1 MSKMTSQFFRLSND
15 DIATNCFKTIADF
28 VATGK
33 TTTVIVDFEDDD
45 ETAYTDC
52 QRRLYFVWVQ
62 YIANYHG
69 NDKETQHRML
79 KRQFLAKILCRKNA
93 DLIYMFETVKN
104 CEKHMGVT
112 EYNNFALQVASL
124 LSITKTTKEEM
135 SEYLNDIEIFYYSKG
150 VSLPVPSDLSWV
162 KLQ

>member
-1 MSKMTSQFFRLSND
+1 MNQRFRLID
-15 DIATNCFKTIADF
+15 DDVFINCTNAILVHYKAAKGVLNIIIT
-28 VATGK
+28 
-33 TTTVIVDFEDDD
+33 DDD

>member
-1 MSKMTSQFFRLSND
+1 MNQRFRLID
-15 DIATNCFKTIADF
+15 DDVFINCTNAILTRYKAAKGVLNIIIT
-28 VATGK
+28 
-33 TTTVIVDFEDDD
+33 DDD
-45 ETAYTDC
+45 EKAYTDC

-79 KRQFLAKILCRKNA
+79 KRKFLAKILCRKNA

-104 CEKHMGVT
+104 CEKHMGAT

-135 SEYLNDIEIFYYSKG
+135 TEYLNDIEQFYYGKG
-150 VSLPVPSDLSWV
+150 LVLPVPSELIWCRG
-162 KLQ
+162 

>member
-1 MSKMTSQFFRLSND
+1 MNQRFRLID
-15 DIATNCFKTIADF
+15 DDVFINCTNAILTRYKAAKGVLNIIIT
-28 VATGK
+28 
-33 TTTVIVDFEDDD
+33 DDD

>member
-1 MSKMTSQFFRLSND
+1 MNQRFRLID
-15 DIATNCFKTIADF
+15 DDVFINCTNAILTRYKA
-28 VATGK
+28 VKGVLN
-33 TTTVIVDFEDDD
+33 VIITDDD

-135 SEYLNDIEIFYYSKG
+135 SEYLNDIEQFYYGKG
-150 VSLPVPSDLSWV
+150 LVLPAPSELIWCRG
-162 KLQ
+162 

>member
-1 MSKMTSQFFRLSND
+1 MNQRFRLIDDDVFINCTNAILTRYKAAND
-15 DIATNCFKTIADF
+15 VLN
-28 VATGK
+28 
-33 TTTVIVDFEDDD
+33 VIITDDD

-135 SEYLNDIEIFYYSKG
+135 SEYLNDIEQFYYGKG
-150 VSLPVPSDLSWV
+150 LVLPVPSELIWCRG
-162 KLQ
+162 

>member
-1 MSKMTSQFFRLSND
+1 MNQRFRLID
-15 DIATNCFKTIADF
+15 DDVFINCTNAILTRYKAAKGVLNIIIT
-28 VATGK
+28 
-33 TTTVIVDFEDDD
+33 DDD
-45 ETAYTDC
+45 EKAHTDC

-79 KRQFLAKILCRKNA
+79 KRKFLAKILCRKNA

-135 SEYLNDIEIFYYSKG
+135 SEYLNDIEQFYYGKG
-150 VSLPVPSDLSWV
+150 LVLPVPSELIWCRG
-162 KLQ
+162 

>member
-1 MSKMTSQFFRLSND
+1 MNQRFRLID
-15 DIATNCFKTIADF
+15 DDVFINCTNAILTRYKA
-28 VATGK
+28 VKGVLN
-33 TTTVIVDFEDDD
+33 VIITDDD
-45 ETAYTDC
+45 EKAYTDC

-104 CEKHMGVT
+104 CEKHMSIT

-135 SEYLNDIEIFYYSKG
+135 SEYLNDIEVFYYAKG
-150 VSLPVPSDLSWV
+150 VLLEIPQDLAWCRG
-162 KLQ
+162 

>member
-1 MSKMTSQFFRLSND
+1 MNQRFRLID
-15 DIATNCFKTIADF
+15 DDVFINCTNAILTRYKAVKGVLNIIIT
-28 VATGK
+28 
-33 TTTVIVDFEDDD
+33 DDD

>member
-1 MSKMTSQFFRLSND
+1 MNQRFRLID
-15 DIATNCFKTIADF
+15 DDVFINCTNAILTRYKAVKGVLNIIIT
-28 VATGK
+28 
-33 TTTVIVDFEDDD
+33 DDD

-135 SEYLNDIEIFYYSKG
+135 SEYLNDIEQFYYGKG
-150 VSLPVPSDLSWV
+150 LVLPVPSELIWCRG
-162 KLQ
+162 

>member
-1 MSKMTSQFFRLSND
+1 MNQRFRLID
-15 DIATNCFKTIADF
+15 DDVFINCTNAILTRYKAVKGVLNIIIT
-28 VATGK
+28 
-33 TTTVIVDFEDDD
+33 DDD

-135 SEYLNDIEIFYYSKG
+135 SEYLNDIEQFYYGKG
-150 VSLPVPSDLSWV
+150 LVLPVPSELAWCRG
-162 KLQ
+162 

>member
-1 MSKMTSQFFRLSND
+1 MNQRFRLID
-15 DIATNCFKTIADF
+15 DDVFINCTNAVLTRYKAAKGVLNIIIT
-28 VATGK
+28 
-33 TTTVIVDFEDDD
+33 DDD

>member
-1 MSKMTSQFFRLSND
+1 MNQRFRLIDDDVFINCTNAILKRYKAAND
-15 DIATNCFKTIADF
+15 VLN
-28 VATGK
+28 
-33 TTTVIVDFEDDD
+33 VIITDDD

-135 SEYLNDIEIFYYSKG
+135 SEYLNDIEQFYYGKG
-150 VSLPVPSDLSWV
+150 LVLPVPSELIWCRG
-162 KLQ
+162 

>member
-1 MSKMTSQFFRLSND
+1 MNQRFRLID
-15 DIATNCFKTIADF
+15 DDVFINCTNAILTRYKAVKGVLNIIIT
-28 VATGK
+28 
-33 TTTVIVDFEDDD
+33 DDD
-45 ETAYTDC
+45 EKAYTDC

-104 CEKHMGVT
+104 CEKHMGAT

>member
-1 MSKMTSQFFRLSND
+1 MNQRFRLID
-15 DIATNCFKTIADF
+15 DDVFINCTNAILVHYKAAKGVLNIIIT
-28 VATGK
+28 
-33 TTTVIVDFEDDD
+33 DDD

-135 SEYLNDIEIFYYSKG
+135 SEYLNDIEQFYYGKG
-150 VSLPVPSDLSWV
+150 LVLPVPSELIWCRG
-162 KLQ
+162 